1 MKTLSEILD
10 FIGRERLMAEVGVKS
25 SAVRMAEKSGKAPAL
40 WYDAMERLAGRPLPR
55 DLFTFKAVKHDA

>member
-10 FIGRERLMAEVGVKS
+10 FVGRDRFMAEIGVKS

-40 WYDAMERLAGRPLPR
+40 WYDAMERLAGRPLDR
-55 DLFTFKAVKHDA
+55 KLFSFK